1 MKFHFPRQLL
11 EKYSNMNFHE
21 NPSSGRGIN
30 PCGRS
35 DRRTDRYDEVKKSLF
50 PILRKPLR
58 RGTSVEVNHVSYHP
72 LFC

>member
-50 PILRKPLR
+50 PILRKPL
-58 RGTSVEVNHVSYHP
+58 
-72 LFC
+72 